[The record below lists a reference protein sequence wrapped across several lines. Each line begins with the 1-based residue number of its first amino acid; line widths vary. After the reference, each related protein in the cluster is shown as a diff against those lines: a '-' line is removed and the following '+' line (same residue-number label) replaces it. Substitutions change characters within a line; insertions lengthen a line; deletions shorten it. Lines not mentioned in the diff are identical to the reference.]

1 MTPPHI
7 HGPMVNFNVQVEV
20 HVGDD
25 LFVTEEFMNELP
37 KAMRKIGILAHNFW
51 ESEAGKR
58 LVSSRRDYQKALSME
73 LVSPTTVQVTLGGAH
88 LVGKKNTYVV
98 AVELGGPSFD
108 MKPGF
113 LASKHTNKKKIP
125 KAIAE
130 NLKRWK
136 WKAPLSKW
144 LVIPIHAPPRQ
155 VVFSGTKIFRTVH
168 DNLPQT
174 AYVHPGWKG
183 VKIHEDVIKELNET
197 IIPDV
202 LTPLLNKL

>member
-1 MTPPHI
+1 MTSHI
-7 HGPMVNFNVQVEV
+7 HGQVPSLNVSVEIDV
-20 HVGDD
+20 SPQ
-25 LFVTEEFMNELP
+25 LFVTEEFISELP
-37 KAMRKIGILAHNFW
+37 KALRKIGILAHAFW

-73 LVSPTTVQVTLGGAH
+73 LLDDRTVQITLGGTH

-113 LASKHTNKKKIP
+113 LNSKFVNKKKIP
-125 KAIAE
+125 HAIAA

-136 WKAPLSKW
+136 WKPPLSKW
-144 LVIPIHAPPRQ
+144 LVIPIHAAPRQ

-168 DNLPQT
+168 DNLPQS
-174 AYVHPGWKG
+174 AYQHPGWKG
-183 VKIHEDVIKELNET
+183 VKIHQDVIKELNNT

-202 LTPLLNKL
+202 MGPLLETL